1 MAVLDKVNEWT
12 EKRKKELGLWKDIVE
27 EDWSKGNYFDAISS
41 GFAGLTDA
49 VTLGGSTKLFE
60 KVADTSFGQKIDA
73 DREKAAE
80 DFKGMTDMAKE
91 DLAKGDYFNA
101 ISLYASAGA
110 NSISNGALLKAAVW
124 ADENKDNIPGA
135 LYAKAGEAQS
145 KFSKGVEEFASKIP
159 GGTAMF
165 NEASKVK
172 SDSKDMLDR
181 AQAARAEG
189 DFYDARILATQA
201 VVNNATFGGISKL
214 QSVEDKM
221 RESDNKVVQ
230 GVVGV
235 NDAIK
240 NTWKTA
246 ENALGGAI
254 DKGVKEVVSKSRE
267 EQADAVSAG
276 ITGATAGAE
285 AETQLQ
291 G

>member
-27 EDWSKGNYFDAISS
+27 EDWSKGNYFNAISS

-60 KVADTSFGQKIDA
+60 KVADTSVGQKIDA
-73 DREKAAE
+73 DRDKAAE
-80 DFKGMTDMAKE
+80 DFKNMTDMAK
-91 DLAKGDYFNA
+91 DDWAKGDYFNA

-110 NSISNGALLKAAVW
+110 NSISNGAILKAAEW
-124 ADENKDNIPGA
+124 AYDNKDNIPGA
-135 LYAKAGEAQS
+135 LYAKAEEAQG
-145 KFSKGVEEFASKIP
+145 KFSKGVEEFAAKVP

-165 NEASKVK
+165 NKASAVK
-172 SDSKDMLDR
+172 SDSKEMFAQ
-181 AQAARAEG
+181 AQAAHAEG
-189 DFYDARILATQA
+189 DFYDTRVLATQA
-201 VVNNATFGGISKL
+201 VLNDATFGGVKAL
-214 QSVEDKM
+214 KDVTDKV
-221 RESDNKVVQ
+221 RESDNKAVQ
-230 GVVGV
+230 AFVSA

-254 DKGVKEVVSKSRE
+254 DKGIKEVAGKSRE

-276 ITGATAGAE
+276 IAGATAGAE